1 MVFVLSL
8 WVGAI
13 ALFYYQWG
21 KINGLGLHQLDYV
34 HANLEA
40 SPAKSGHKS
49 SITPSAQYRVS
60 SNESGDDNSGVS
72 SINLQLKIKSRDKL
86 SQYYIRKCNQFD
98 FMKPEY
104 F

>member
-40 SPAKSGHKS
+40 SPAKSAHKS
-49 SITPSAQYRVS
+49 SITPSAQYRTS
-60 SNESGDDNSGVS
+60 SNESWDNNSGVS
-72 SINLQLKIKSRDKL
+72 SRIVQLKMKSR
-86 SQYYIRKCNQFD
+86 N
-98 FMKPEY
+98 
-104 F
+104 